1 MLEITTR
8 AIALRIVD
16 STIVFCGLNS
26 VLQIRIIYRENC
38 LIISGKTPPTDNRIV
53 YVSTLPHCRRISR
66 ERRQLPQH
74 NCHPQQNLQR
84 GSHPI
89 LRCSQ
94 SRYGGQPDV
103 YSIFTSVGQ
112 SLTSMYSSI
121 VLSQHRRRYSD
132 KQAFDLN
139 GESISRL
146 RCLVHKIIHQW
157 VLFYIDL
164 KSVALILIFIYT
176 CKTPVMIN
184 PISVVVNSSPSG
196 VERPKTL
203 LPLRDPAATLAPLH
217 STTAKSGTT
226 AAPSAGD

>member
-53 YVSTLPHCRRISR
+53 YVSTLPHCRRLSR
-66 ERRQLPQH
+66 ERGQLPQH

-84 GSHPI
+84 GSHPL

-112 SLTSMYSSI
+112 SLTSMYTSLFS
-121 VLSQHRRRYSD
+121 RYYD
-132 KQAFDLN
+132 KQAYDLN
-139 GESISRL
+139 RESIYL
-146 RCLVHKIIHQW
+146 RCLILVNKIIHQW
-157 VLFYIDL
+157 ALFYIDL
-164 KSVALILIFIYT
+164 SIV
-176 CKTPVMIN
+176 
-184 PISVVVNSSPSG
+184 
-196 VERPKTL
+196 
-203 LPLRDPAATLAPLH
+203 
-217 STTAKSGTT
+217 
-226 AAPSAGD
+226 

>member
-53 YVSTLPHCRRISR
+53 YVSTLPHCRRISG
-66 ERRQLPQH
+66 ERGQLPQH

-84 GSHPI
+84 GSHPL

-112 SLTSMYSSI
+112 SLTSMYS
-121 VLSQHRRRYSD
+121 
-132 KQAFDLN
+132 AF
-139 GESISRL
+139 
-146 RCLVHKIIHQW
+146 
-157 VLFYIDL
+157 
-164 KSVALILIFIYT
+164 
-176 CKTPVMIN
+176 
-184 PISVVVNSSPSG
+184 
-196 VERPKTL
+196 
-203 LPLRDPAATLAPLH
+203 
-217 STTAKSGTT
+217 TT
-226 AAPSAGD
+226 